1 MIIAKNDENKRST
14 LWMAATIGSS
24 VVIILIAVY
33 LLTKLFTSNPLEGSW
48 ESEDGDLVING
59 SLSMTIK
66 ANGTL
71 TVSVPELLDN
81 EDVDVLMNYTLDRD
95 EKTIAIH
102 LDDDEFERLL
112 EVSDGKYTK
121 EMLSQA
127 VDSVVTTFNYSV
139 DRSCLT
145 LTEREYGEQMIF
157 LKK

>member
-33 LLTKLFTSNPLEGSW
+33 LQTKLFTSNPLEGSW
-48 ESEDGDLVING
+48 EDEDG

-71 TVSVPELLDN
+71 TVSVPELSDN

>member
-48 ESEDGDLVING
+48 EDEDG

-71 TVSVPELLDN
+71 TVNVPELLDN

-121 EMLSQA
+121 EMLSQS

>member
-48 ESEDGDLVING
+48 EYEDG

-71 TVSVPELLDN
+71 TVSVPELSDN

>member
-33 LLTKLFTSNPLEGSW
+33 LLTKLFTSNPLEGSC
-48 ESEDGDLVING
+48 EDEDG

-71 TVSVPELLDN
+71 TVSVPELSDN

>member
-48 ESEDGDLVING
+48 EDEDG

-71 TVSVPELLDN
+71 TVSVPELSDN
-81 EDVDVLMNYTLDRD
+81 EDVGVLMNYTLDRD

>member
-48 ESEDGDLVING
+48 EDEDGN
-59 SLSMTIK
+59 LSMTIRK
-66 ANGTL
+66 NGL
-71 TVSVPELLDN
+71 LIVSVPELLDN
-81 EDVDVLMNYTLDRD
+81 EDVDVKMNYTMDRD

-102 LDDDEFERLL
+102 LDDDELNRLI

-121 EMLSQA
+121 ETLSQA
-127 VDSVVTTFNYSV
+127 VDSVVTTFNYSI

>member
-48 ESEDGDLVING
+48 EDEDG

-71 TVSVPELLDN
+71 TVNVPELLDN

-121 EMLSQA
+121 EMLSQS
-127 VDSVVTTFNYSV
+127 VDSVVTTFSYSV

>member
-33 LLTKLFTSNPLEGSW
+33 LLTKLFTSNPLERSW
-48 ESEDGDLVING
+48 EDEDG

-71 TVSVPELLDN
+71 TVSVPELSDN

>member
-1 MIIAKNDENKRST
+1 MIIAKNDEDKRST

-48 ESEDGDLVING
+48 EDEDGR
-59 SLSMTIK
+59 LSMTIGK
-66 ANGTL
+66 NGTL
-71 TVSVPELLDN
+71 IISVPELSDN
-81 EDVDVLMNYTLDRD
+81 EDVDVKMSYTLDRD

-102 LDDDEFERLL
+102 LDDDELEKIS
-112 EVSDGKYTK
+112 EVSEGKYSE

-127 VDSVVTTFNYSV
+127 LGSVATTFNYSV

>member
-48 ESEDGDLVING
+48 EDEDG

-71 TVSVPELLDN
+71 TVSVPELSDN

>member
-14 LWMAATIGSS
+14 LWMVATIGSS
-24 VVIILIAVY
+24 VLIILIAVY
-33 LLTKLFTSNPLEGSW
+33 LLMKLFTSNPLEGKW
-48 ESEDGDLVING
+48 EDEDGN
-59 SLSMTIK
+59 LSMTIK
-66 ANGTL
+66 KNGTL
-71 TVSVPELLDN
+71 TVSVPEFSDN
-81 EDVDVLMNYTLDRD
+81 EDVDVKMNYTLDRD

-102 LDDDEFERLL
+102 LDDEEL
-112 EVSDGKYTK
+112 EKLSEMSDGKYTK
-121 EMLSQA
+121 EMLSRA

>member
-48 ESEDGDLVING
+48 EDEDG

>member
-48 ESEDGDLVING
+48 EDEDG

-66 ANGTL
+66 TNGTL

-81 EDVDVLMNYTLDRD
+81 EDVDVRMNYTLDRD

-102 LDDDEFERLL
+102 LDDDEFEKLL

-121 EMLSQA
+121 ETLSQA

-145 LTEREYGEQMIF
+145 LTEREYGDQMIF

>member
-48 ESEDGDLVING
+48 EDEDG

-121 EMLSQA
+121 EMLSQS

>member
-48 ESEDGDLVING
+48 EDEDGR
-59 SLSMTIK
+59 LSMTIGK
-66 ANGTL
+66 NGTL
-71 TVSVPELLDN
+71 IISVPELSDN
-81 EDVDVLMNYTLDRD
+81 EDVDVKMSYTLDRD

-102 LDDDEFERLL
+102 LDDDELEKIS
-112 EVSDGKYTK
+112 EVSEGKYSE

-127 VDSVVTTFNYSV
+127 VGSVAATFNYSV

>member
-48 ESEDGDLVING
+48 EDEDG

-71 TVSVPELLDN
+71 TVSVPELSDN

-145 LTEREYGEQMIF
+145 LTEREYGEQ
-157 LKK
+157 LVLVKE

>member
-48 ESEDGDLVING
+48 EDEDG

-71 TVSVPELLDN
+71 TVNVPELLDN

>member
-1 MIIAKNDENKRST
+1 
-14 LWMAATIGSS
+14 
-24 VVIILIAVY
+24 
-33 LLTKLFTSNPLEGSW
+33 
-48 ESEDGDLVING
+48 
-59 SLSMTIK
+59 
-66 ANGTL
+66 
-71 TVSVPELLDN
+71 
-81 EDVDVLMNYTLDRD
+81 MNYTLDRD

>member
-48 ESEDGDLVING
+48 EDEDG

-71 TVSVPELLDN
+71 TVSVPELSDN
-81 EDVDVLMNYTLDRD
+81 EDVDVLMNYTLDRH

>member
-48 ESEDGDLVING
+48 EDEDG

-145 LTEREYGEQMIF
+145 LTEREYGEQS
-157 LKK
+157 

>member
-1 MIIAKNDENKRST
+1 MRIAKNDENKRST

-48 ESEDGDLVING
+48 EDEDG

>member
-48 ESEDGDLVING
+48 EDEDG

-145 LTEREYGEQMIF
+145 LTEREYGEQ
-157 LKK
+157 LVLVKE

>member
-48 ESEDGDLVING
+48 EDEDG

-66 ANGTL
+66 ADGTL

>member
-24 VVIILIAVY
+24 VLIILIAVY
-33 LLTKLFTSNPLEGSW
+33 LLMKLFTSNPLEGKW
-48 ESEDGDLVING
+48 EDEDGN
-59 SLSMTIK
+59 LSMTIK
-66 ANGTL
+66 KNGTL
-71 TVSVPELLDN
+71 TVSVPEFSDN
-81 EDVDVLMNYTLDRD
+81 EDVDVKMNYTLDRD

-102 LDDDEFERLL
+102 LDDEEL
-112 EVSDGKYTK
+112 EKLSEMSDGKYTK
-121 EMLSQA
+121 EMLSRA
-127 VDSVVTTFNYSV
+127 VDSVATTFNYSV

>member
-48 ESEDGDLVING
+48 EDEDG

-81 EDVDVLMNYTLDRD
+81 EDVDVLMNY
-95 EKTIAIH
+95 I
-102 LDDDEFERLL
+102 
-112 EVSDGKYTK
+112 
-121 EMLSQA
+121 
-127 VDSVVTTFNYSV
+127 
-139 DRSCLT
+139 
-145 LTEREYGEQMIF
+145 
-157 LKK
+157 